1 MENENPKNKIV
12 AKNNDIIQSND
23 LTTEK
28 NIQQNIPTNTN
39 ENTADKPTA
48 QNVIKNQGKN
58 TTKDSKTYS
67 KKPIE
72 KKSEKFDYQKQQ
84 LQLIPKMQNYITYMF
99 DVVLEKIPRTEKYSL
114 GTSYKNSMYN
124 MLRSALFINKITRR
138 DTIIYNLN
146 CIDADMDF
154 QRCLLRV
161 LHNRGRIS
169 NERYNYILGMLYEIG
184 KMLGGLISYYYKN
197 I

>member
-12 AKNNDIIQSND
+12 TKNNDIIQSND

-72 KKSEKFDYQKQQ
+72 KKSEN
-84 LQLIPKMQNYITYMF
+84 LII
-99 DVVLEKIPRTEKYSL
+99 
-114 GTSYKNSMYN
+114 KNS
-124 MLRSALFINKITRR
+124 S
-138 DTIIYNLN
+138 
-146 CIDADMDF
+146 
-154 QRCLLRV
+154 
-161 LHNRGRIS
+161 S
-169 NERYNYILGMLYEIG
+169 N
-184 KMLGGLISYYYKN
+184 
-197 I
+197 